1 MQNKDSGSD
10 SFKEAEGDAHEFP
23 CRGVGCHSAP
33 KKEKEKRSEN
43 KSVETP
49 AREEESKTGKL
60 LK

>member
-1 MQNKDSGSD
+1 MQNKETGSD
-10 SFKEAEGDAHEFP
+10 SFKEAEGNAHKLP
-23 CRGVGCHSAP
+23 CRGVGLSFSA
-33 KKEKEKRSEN
+33 KKISEN

>member
-33 KKEKEKRSEN
+33 KKKRK